1 MIRLFQ
7 VQKAYPGCEA
17 ALSDVSL
24 EAGEGE
30 FVILWGP
37 SGAGKSTLLHLLLGA
52 ERPTQ
57 GQVWVGDR
65 NLARISR
72 AEMARHRRRIGV
84 VFQDFRLLFGR
95 SVLDNVSLALV
106 IRGTSRRAAREEA
119 VRWLEELG
127 LGERLDERVER
138 LSGGERQRVAI
149 ARALAGSPPILL
161 ADEPTSQLD
170 AHWARKAMELF
181 SDQTGRGAVVVLA
194 THDPRF
200 LQDLRH
206 RLVRIDGGRVA
217 EEVAG

>member
-7 VQKAYPGCEA
+7 VHKAYPGCEA
-17 ALSDVSL
+17 ALSDVSF

-37 SGAGKSTLLHLLLGA
+37 SGAGKSTLLHLVLGA

-57 GQVWVGDR
+57 GQVWVGDC
-65 NLARISR
+65 NLARLSR
-72 AEMARHRRRIGV
+72 AEMARHRRGIGV
-84 VFQDFRLLFGR
+84 VFQDFRLLPGR
-95 SVLDNVSLALV
+95 SVLDNVGLSLV
-106 IRGTSRRAAREEA
+106 IRGASRRAARDEA
-119 VRWLEELG
+119 LRWLEELG
-127 LGERLDERVER
+127 LGERLDDPVER

-161 ADEPTSQLD
+161 CDEPTSQLD
-170 AHWARKAMELF
+170 AHWARRAMELLA
-181 SDQTGRGAVVVLA
+181 DQTGRGAVVLLA

-206 RLVRIDGGRVA
+206 RLVRVDAGRVA
-217 EEVAG
+217 EEVA